1 MGGFLAHVVKQN
13 KGSLNHD
20 NILQMPN
27 LISKRN
33 MPSSR
38 DAFMDE
44 SHKKRNMRLYVVNSH
59 YVQHL
64 TVILPQSM
72 QLTQKCHLS
81 RLIRLNNMNLKGE

>member
-1 MGGFLAHVVKQN
+1 
-13 KGSLNHD
+13 
-20 NILQMPN
+20 
-27 LISKRN
+27 

-64 TVILPQSM
+64 TSHSTTINATHSKMPLIEVNQIEQYESQGLVAHNIGQS
-72 QLTQKCHLS
+72 
-81 RLIRLNNMNLKGE
+81 NLRS